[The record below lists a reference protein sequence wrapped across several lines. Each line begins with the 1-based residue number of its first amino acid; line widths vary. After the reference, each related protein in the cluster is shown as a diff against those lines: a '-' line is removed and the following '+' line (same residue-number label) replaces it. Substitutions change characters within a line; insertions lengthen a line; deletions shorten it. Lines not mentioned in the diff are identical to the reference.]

1 MNVLILG
8 ANGMLGSAFMRVLA
22 PDSALKTWG
31 TVRMASTQ
39 ALFPDALR
47 SRLIYGV
54 DVMQASQLE
63 RAFDQ
68 IKPELVINCIG
79 LVKQDCRESDSKQ
92 AIAINALLPHQLA
105 KLCEPRNARLIH
117 ISTDC
122 VFVGDRGDYRE
133 TDPPDAEDLYGRSK
147 LLGELND
154 PNTLTLRTS
163 IIGHE
168 LVGTKGLL
176 EWFLAQEGSCPGY
189 TKAVFSGLPTVV
201 LAQLVRDT
209 VIPRPDLTGVYHVSA
224 EPISKYNLLKA
235 IATQY
240 GKVIDIVPSDA
251 LVIDRSLNSERFSK
265 QTGWV
270 APSWDLMIK
279 KMHSDRAQY
288 V

>member
-39 ALFPDALR
+39 ALFSKALAT
-47 SRLIYGV
+47 RLICGI
-54 DVMQASQLE
+54 DVLQASQLE
-63 RAFDQ
+63 CAFDQ

-79 LVKQDCRESDSKQ
+79 LVKQDIQANKPVQ

-105 KLCEPRNARLIH
+105 KLCQARNARLIH
-117 ISTDC
+117 FSTDC
-122 VFVGDRGDYRE
+122 VFSGDRGDYRE
-133 TDPPDAEDLYGRSK
+133 TDSPDAEDLYGRSK

-168 LVGTKGLL
+168 LVGSKGLL
-176 EWFLAQEGSCPGY
+176 EWFLAQEGSCSGY

-270 APSWDLMIK
+270 APSWDIMIK

>member
-39 ALFPDALR
+39 ALFSKALAT
-47 SRLIYGV
+47 RLICGI
-54 DVMQASQLE
+54 DVLQASQLE
-63 RAFDQ
+63 CAFDQ
-68 IKPELVINCIG
+68 VKPELVINCIG
-79 LVKQDCRESDSKQ
+79 LVKQDIQANKPVQ

-105 KLCEPRNARLIH
+105 KLCQARNARLIH

-133 TDPPDAEDLYGRSK
+133 TDSPDAEDLYGRSK

-209 VIPRPDLTGVYHVSA
+209 VIPMPDLTGVYHVSA

-279 KMHSDRAQY
+279 EMHTDRAQY

>member
-39 ALFPDALR
+39 ALFSKALAT
-47 SRLIYGV
+47 RLICGV
-54 DVMQASQLE
+54 DVMQAKQLE

-68 IKPELVINCIG
+68 AKPELVINCIG
-79 LVKQDCRESDSKQ
+79 LVKQDSQANMPLQ

-105 KLCEPRNARLIH
+105 KLCQARNARLIH
-117 ISTDC
+117 FSTDC
-122 VFVGDRGDYRE
+122 VFSGDRGDYRE
-133 TDPPDAEDLYGRSK
+133 TDSPDDNDLYGRSK

-168 LVGTKGLL
+168 LAGTQGLL

-209 VIPRPDLTGVYHVSA
+209 IIPRPDLTGVYHVSA

-240 GKVIDIVPSDA
+240 GKVIDILPSDA

-270 APSWDLMIK
+270 APSWDIMIK
-279 KMHSDRAQY
+279 EMHSDRAQY